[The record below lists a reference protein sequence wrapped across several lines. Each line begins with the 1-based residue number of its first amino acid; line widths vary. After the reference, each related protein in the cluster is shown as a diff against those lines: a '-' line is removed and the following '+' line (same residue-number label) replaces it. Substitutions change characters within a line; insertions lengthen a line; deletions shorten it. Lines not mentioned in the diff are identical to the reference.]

1 MFYMHTRRHT
11 YITYMINKHFRQRE
25 ESRKQIQDSQCTHS
39 ITLRHVH
46 ATIVA
51 VENQ

>member
-1 MFYMHTRRHT
+1 MHTCRHT
-11 YITYMINKHFRQRE
+11 YVTYMTNKHFRQRE
-25 ESRKQIQDSQCTHS
+25 ESRKQIKDRQHMHNV
-39 ITLRHVH
+39 TLRRVD